1 MAIHQEFVGEQE
13 EQMEQI
19 EQNVLQLQ
27 TVPAEQKVE
36 VEVLAEL
43 EIARE
48 DYQMEL
54 EELTAEQKAEPLE
67 ELQPVKWSPIPVFLN

>member
-13 EQMEQI
+13 EQMEQ
-19 EQNVLQLQ
+19 NVLQLQ
-27 TVPAEQKVE
+27 KVPVEQKAE

-54 EELTAEQKAEPLE
+54 EELMAEQKAESVE
-67 ELQPVKWSPIPVFLN
+67 ELQPVKWSPSPVFLN